1 MSYKPL
7 QQSFNFKTQQTM
19 KRLILSTIVI
29 ALCSIVAIPTNSWA
43 QASNDKAEKCL
54 WQTKLDKVKTKKF
67 KNGLKL
73 LDYKHI
79 CTITDQKQINNFKE
93 ECLKDN
99 AYMTYSPDHLTY
111 FKVST
116 IKDIK
121 KNNQGVYRFFTAHLT
136 NCIDRIKLGD
146 AEMVK
151 LKWEYDDKKFESI
164 AVVTNTIQKGELNN
178 GVDLSFTYLIFDN
191 MLMPLNISGCEIS
204 GYGITLPYYPL

>member
-1 MSYKPL
+1 
-7 QQSFNFKTQQTM
+7 M
-19 KRLILSTIVI
+19 KRVILSTIVI
-29 ALCSIVAIPTNSWA
+29 ALCSIVAIPTNLWGQTGNS
-43 QASNDKAEKCL
+43 KTEKCL
-54 WQTKLDKVKTKKF
+54 WQTKLDKVKTKNF

-73 LDYKHI
+73 LDYEHI
-79 CTITDQKQINNFKE
+79 CTVTDKKQITDFKE
-93 ECLKDN
+93 KCLNDN

-136 NCIDRIKLGD
+136 TCINRIKLGD

-151 LKWEYDDKKFESI
+151 LKWEYDGKKFETM

-191 MLMPLNISGCEIS
+191 MLMPLYANTSVVNSNETS
-204 GYGITLPYYPL
+204 VSYTTLS